1 MTDLVSGIGQE
12 LIGGIALGCIY
23 ALVALGFTLIYRAT
37 EVVNFAQGELMMVG
51 AYANFFLVT
60 WLMGDLGVGTGLAFV
75 LALLGAVAF
84 ATVFGAL
91 LDLVINRPLK
101 DEPVFSVIMATIGL
115 SIVLRA
121 LVGMIAGPLSLVVPS
136 PFGRGVLEIGS
147 MGVPVLDLVVIVATL
162 LLVALFY
169 VVFRRTRWGIA
180 VQAAS
185 EDPVAARLMGI
196 PVRKVY
202 RTVWIFAA
210 VVATLA
216 GLLLAPRVALLDT
229 SMGLLG
235 LKAFP
240 AAVLGGFGSIPG
252 AILGGIILGIIETVS
267 AGTLSFHFEWVKEI
281 NDIVVWLVLIAVL
294 MIRPAGILGTE
305 KVKKV

>member
-1 MTDLVSGIGQE
+1 MSELIAGLGQE
-12 LIGGIALGCIY
+12 LVGGIALGCIY

-60 WLMGDLGVGTGLAFV
+60 WLLGDLGVGTGMGFV
-75 LALLGAVAF
+75 LALLGSVVFAV
-84 ATVFGAL
+84 VFGGV

-115 SIVLRA
+115 SIILRA
-121 LVGMIAGPLSLVVPS
+121 LVGMAAGPLSLVVPS
-136 PFGRGVLEIGS
+136 PFGSGVIHLGPI
-147 MGVPVLDLVVIVATL
+147 GVPVLDMVIILATL
-162 LLVALFY
+162 VLVTLFY
-169 VVFRRTRWGIA
+169 VLFRKTRWGVA

-196 PVRKVY
+196 PVKKVY
-202 RTVWIFAA
+202 RTVWIFSA

-216 GLLLAPRVALLDT
+216 GLLLAPRISLLDT
-229 SMGLLG
+229 SMGFLG

-252 AILGGIILGIIETVS
+252 AILGGVIMGIIETVS

-281 NDIVVWLVLIAVL
+281 NDIIVWLVLILVL
-294 MIRPAGILGTE
+294 MVRPAGIFGVE

>member
-1 MTDLVSGIGQE
+1 MSALVAGLGQE
-12 LIGGIALGCIY
+12 LVGGIALGCIY

-60 WLMGDLGVGTGLAFV
+60 WLLGDLGFGPGMGFV
-75 LALLGAVAF
+75 LALLGSVAF
-84 ATVFGAL
+84 AVVFGGI

-115 SIVLRA
+115 SIILRA
-121 LVGMIAGPLSLVVPS
+121 LAGMVAGPLSLVVPS
-136 PFGRGVLEIGS
+136 PLGSGVLY
-147 MGVPVLDLVVIVATL
+147 MGPIAVPVLDLAIIIATL
-162 LLVALFY
+162 VLVSVFY
-169 VVFRRTRWGIA
+169 VLFRKTRWGIA

-196 PVRKVY
+196 PVKKVY
-202 RTVWIFAA
+202 RTVWIFSAI
-210 VVATLA
+210 VATLA
-216 GLLLAPRVALLDT
+216 GLLLAPRISLLDT
-229 SMGLLG
+229 SMGFLG

-252 AILGGIILGIIETVS
+252 AIVGGLIMGIIETVS

-281 NDIVVWLVLIAVL
+281 NDIIVWLVLIAVL
-294 MIRPAGILGTE
+294 MVRPAGIFGKE